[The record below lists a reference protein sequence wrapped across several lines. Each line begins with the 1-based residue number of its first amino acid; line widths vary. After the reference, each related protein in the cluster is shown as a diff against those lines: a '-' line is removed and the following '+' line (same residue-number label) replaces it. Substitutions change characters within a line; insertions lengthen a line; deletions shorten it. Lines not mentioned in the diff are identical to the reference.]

1 MLLGG
6 KIPSLGIKTERQN
19 DLLKS
24 AALFGSRARVHS
36 SSRKPVS
43 KEDPVKFEG
52 TRKSYVSN
60 GEYK

>member
-1 MLLGG
+1 M
-6 KIPSLGIKTERQN
+6 ERQN

-36 SSRKPVS
+36 FSRKPVS
-43 KEDPVKFEG
+43 KEDPVMFEG